1 VETKATIGRFCESP
15 ARHGESHLEIMAAA
29 TTMEMEAASSPSVE
43 KPWRPSINPWIVAL
57 TVTLATFMEVLD
69 SSIANVALPHIA
81 GGLGATQ
88 DEATWV
94 LTSYL
99 VANAVILPAGAYMTT
114 FIGRKKFYMIC
125 VGLFGISSAM
135 CGLAPT
141 LPLLVF
147 FRILQG
153 IGGGGLAP
161 SEQAILADT
170 FEPAKRGQ
178 AFALYGLAVVCAPAI
193 GPTLGGYITDNYD
206 WRWIFFLNVPIC
218 LISLFLTSRI
228 VEDPPYVKKQV
239 EETQRGGLRLDFVG
253 FALLGLTFGSL
264 EFILDKGQEDDW
276 FGSRIITFFV
286 CLMAIAFVS
295 MIWWEIKELRA
306 GRRPILNLTLFK
318 RRVFAISFTLMFVLG
333 FALYATTLLIPQFVQ
348 TLLGYT
354 AELAGL
360 VLSPAGLMMMCM
372 MPVVGILSGKVDPR
386 KLIAYGFIML
396 TLSLTWMANLNL
408 QLSYGQLVF
417 MRIFQAS
424 GLAFLFIPIN
434 TIAYIGVKQSENN
447 DVSGLTNL
455 ARNIGASC
463 GTAFVATM
471 LTRFSAAHENAMVR
485 DLVAGKPGFDR
496 NVNYLA
502 GLYKN
507 GNGKGMGVD
516 ATGSKESVG
525 AIHQAMAS
533 IYNQMHR
540 QAATLAY
547 VDIIRYL
554 AIFCACM
561 IPLLFFLPKPPKNI
575 QAGH

>member
-1 VETKATIGRFCESP
+1 MDLAPGN
-15 ARHGESHLEIMAAA
+15 AAPVV
-29 TTMEMEAASSPSVE
+29 AAV
-43 KPWRPSINPWIVAL
+43 PWRPKINPWIVAM

-94 LTSYL
+94 LTAYL

-125 VGLFGISSAM
+125 VALFGISSAL

-170 FEPAKRGQ
+170 FPPEKRGQ
-178 AFALYGLAVVCAPAI
+178 AFAMYGLAVVCAPAI
-193 GPTLGGYITDNYD
+193 GPTLGGYITDNFD
-206 WRWIFFLNVPIC
+206 WRYIFFLNVPIC
-218 LISLFLTSRI
+218 LLSLFLTSRI
-228 VEDPPYVKKQV
+228 VEDPPWVKDEVKKNQK
-239 EETQRGGLRLDFVG
+239 GGVKLD
-253 FALLGLTFGSL
+253 LLGFGLVALTFGSL
-264 EFILDKGQEDDW
+264 EFVLDKGQEDDW
-276 FGSRIITFFV
+276 LSSH
-286 CLMAIAFVS
+286 LIAFFLVA
-295 MIWWEIKELRA
+295 MVVAFVLLLWWEIKQLRE
-306 GRRPILNLTLFK
+306 GKKPLLNLTLFT
-318 RRVFAISFTLMFVLG
+318 RRQFAISFVLMFVLG
-333 FALYATTLLIPQFVQ
+333 FALYGTTILIPQFVQ

-360 VLSPAGLMMMCM
+360 VLSPAGVMMMCM
-372 MPVVGILSGKVDPR
+372 MPVVGFLSGKIDPR
-386 KLIAYGFIML
+386 KLIAFGFIDL
-396 TLSLTWMANLNL
+396 TLSLLWMANLNL

-417 MRIFQAS
+417 MRMFQAS

-455 ARNIGASC
+455 ARNIGGSC
-463 GTAFVATM
+463 GTAFMATM
-471 LTRFSAAHENAMVR
+471 LIRRTAAHENSMIR
-485 DLVAGKPGFDR
+485 RLVPGSPGFDR
-496 NVNYLA
+496 NVANLSGA
-502 GLYKN
+502 FKA
-507 GNGKGMGVD
+507 GNGAGVTNGPYGG
-516 ATGSKESVG
+516 ASAG
-525 AIHQAMAS
+525 AIHQAQAFL
-533 IYNQMHR
+533 YNQMHR
-540 QAATLAY
+540 QAGVLAY

-554 AIFCACM
+554 TIFCACM
-561 IPLLFFLPKPPKNI
+561 IPLLFFIPKPPKHASPS
-575 QAGH
+575 AGH